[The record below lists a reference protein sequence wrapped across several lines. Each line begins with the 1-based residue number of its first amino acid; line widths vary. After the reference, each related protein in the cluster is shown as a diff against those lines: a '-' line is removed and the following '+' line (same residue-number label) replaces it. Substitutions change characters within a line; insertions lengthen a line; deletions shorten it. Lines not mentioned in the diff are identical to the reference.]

1 MEIMKKIKLLVLAVA
16 TLGLS
21 ACSISSTSFK
31 CADFENYIKAIYQPF
46 SLVSVDYKLIENDRY
61 VADIYMK
68 DINGY
73 YSHQLYVVMLDN
85 GQFKGCQWVS

>member
-1 MEIMKKIKLLVLAVA
+1 MKKIKLLVLAVA

-21 ACSISSTSFK
+21 ACGISNFK
-31 CADFENYIKAIYQPF
+31 CDEFESYIKALYTPF